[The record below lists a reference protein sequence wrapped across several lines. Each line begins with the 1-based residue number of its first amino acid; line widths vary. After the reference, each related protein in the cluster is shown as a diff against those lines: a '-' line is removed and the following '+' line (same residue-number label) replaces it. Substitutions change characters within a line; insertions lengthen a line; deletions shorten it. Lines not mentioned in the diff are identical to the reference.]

1 VLFSNVN
8 AVMSFQWAVNGA
20 VVRWFDPLLYENA
33 ALAGELPPE
42 EQGLPFGTDHAF
54 SSAFACAER
63 LTGVRLTQAF
73 LEDRTDW
80 LAIGH
85 HPM

>member
-1 VLFSNVN
+1 VLFRNVN

-20 VVRWFDPLLYENA
+20 VVRWVDPLLYENSW
-33 ALAGELPPE
+33 LAGEPLPE
-42 EQGLPFGTDHAF
+42 ERGLPFGTDQSL

-80 LAIGH
+80 LAIDH